1 MKKAKYLLIGI
12 SALMFIN
19 AAAQVDTAAFK
30 GFSTPK
36 SKYHEGILKFNL
48 IPLLIGQMDFTGEL
62 RVTYERVIAK
72 RQSITVS
79 ASYDFP
85 NFILLAIGNNFGGRH
100 SSGGNINSVY
110 IEGGRATFGYRYY
123 PLKKSKVLN
132 GLFVG
137 PYLSYN
143 AVKIQEKNS
152 SAEYSVVNYAD
163 ASAILGYQKV
173 FPKHWSFEFF
183 GGFGGKNNFVLH
195 PNTQADQ
202 VYHFFNP
209 FRHVA
214 VINHLKVV
222 MQVNFG
228 YAF

>member
-1 MKKAKYLLIGI
+1 MKNVKYLLAGI
-12 SALMFIN
+12 SVLIFIN

-30 GFSTPK
+30 GFSAPK
-36 SKYHEGILKFNL
+36 STYHPGILKFDL

-79 ASYDFP
+79 GSYDFP
-85 NFILLAIGNNFGGRH
+85 NFILLAIDNSFGRRGHTSGNV
-100 SSGGNINSVY
+100 NSVY
-110 IEGGRATFGYRYY
+110 INGGRVTFGYRYY

-132 GLFVG
+132 GLFAG

-143 AVKIQEKNS
+143 AVKIQEKNN
-152 SAEYSVVNYAD
+152 SAEWNVVNYAD

-183 GGFGGKNNFVLH
+183 GGFGYKDNFVLH

-202 VYHFFNP
+202 FYDDYAFL
-209 FRHVA
+209 RHS
-214 VINHLKVV
+214 VISHIKVV